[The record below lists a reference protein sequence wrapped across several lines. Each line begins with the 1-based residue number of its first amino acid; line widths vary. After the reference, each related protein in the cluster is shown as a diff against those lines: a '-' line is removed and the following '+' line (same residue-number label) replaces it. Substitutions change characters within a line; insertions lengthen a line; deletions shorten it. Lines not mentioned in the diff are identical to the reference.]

1 METPLLDK
9 STSLCSTPKECGTP
23 AVQSTG
29 SGKQPMSTTLRER
42 LKKARRSFNSS
53 FTVAKRLKIDIE
65 EKDYST
71 SEEGSVSTKGSCS
84 RLQDTC
90 ESLAKNCAAS
100 TSLNNPLQERHH
112 CRPVQNSP
120 HSVVLGADLS
130 QQELLEEK
138 LRLLKQVQ
146 EKEELLRRL
155 RLVKMYRSKNNPS
168 ELQSLITKWR
178 CSTQLMLYELQS
190 ALSTDGKKLSLTLL
204 IDNFGLEDKLLH
216 YSRTEEDFTDM

>member
-9 STSLCSTPKECGTP
+9 STSPCSTPKDCGTLAP
-23 AVQSTG
+23 QSSG
-29 SGKQPMSTTLRER
+29 SGKKPMSTTLKER

-53 FTVAKRLKIDIE
+53 FTVAKRLKVDIE

-71 SEEGSVSTKGSCS
+71 SEEGALLAKGACS
-84 RLQDTC
+84 RLQDSC
-90 ESLAKNCAAS
+90 EILEKNCAADI
-100 TSLNNPLQERHH
+100 SLSSPLQERHC
-112 CRPVQNSP
+112 CRFVQNSP

-155 RLVKMYRSKNNPS
+155 KLVKMYRSKNNPS

-190 ALSTDGKKLSLTLL
+190 ALSTDGSKLSLTLL

-216 YSRTEEDFTDM
+216 YSRAEDDFTDM

>member
-9 STSLCSTPKECGTP
+9 STSLCSTPKDRGTLAP
-23 AVQSTG
+23 QSTG
-29 SGKQPMSTTLRER
+29 SGKKPMSTTLKER

-53 FTVAKRLKIDIE
+53 FTVAKRLKVDIE

-71 SEEGSVSTKGSCS
+71 SEEGALLAEESCS
-84 RLQDTC
+84 RLQNSC
-90 ESLAKNCAAS
+90 EILEKNCAAN
-100 TSLNNPLQERHH
+100 TSLNSPVQERHG
-112 CRPVQNSP
+112 CRLVQNSP

-155 RLVKMYRSKNNPS
+155 KLVKMYRSKNNPS

-190 ALSTDGKKLSLTLL
+190 ALSTDGNKLSLTLM

>member
-1 METPLLDK
+1 METPLSDK
-9 STSLCSTPKECGTP
+9 STSLCSTPEDRGTLAP
-23 AVQSTG
+23 QSTG
-29 SGKQPMSTTLRER
+29 SGKKPMSTTLKER

-53 FTVAKRLKIDIE
+53 FTVAKCLKVDIE

-71 SEEGSVSTKGSCS
+71 SEEGALLAKESCS
-84 RLQDTC
+84 RLQNSC
-90 ESLAKNCAAS
+90 EILEENCAAN
-100 TSLNNPLQERHH
+100 TSLSSPVQERHC
-112 CRPVQNSP
+112 CRLVQNSP

-146 EKEELLRRL
+146 EKKDLLRRL
-155 RLVKMYRSKNNPS
+155 KLVKMYRSKNNPS

-190 ALSTDGKKLSLTLL
+190 ALSTDGNKLSLTLL

>member
-1 METPLLDK
+1 METPLVDK
-9 STSLCSTPKECGTP
+9 STSLCSTPKDSGTP
-23 AVQSTG
+23 AAQSIG
-29 SGKQPMSTTLRER
+29 SGKRLMSTTLRER

-53 FTVAKRLKIDIE
+53 FTVAKRLKIDTE
-65 EKDYST
+65 EKDYSA
-71 SEEGSVSTKGSCS
+71 SEEGSLSTEGSCS
-84 RLQDTC
+84 RLQDSC
-90 ESLAKNCAAS
+90 ESLEKNCAAS
-100 TSLNNPLQERHH
+100 TSLNSPLQEKLC
-112 CRPVQNSP
+112 CRPAQKSP

-130 QQELLEEK
+130 QKELLEEK

-155 RLVKMYRSKNNPS
+155 KMVKMYRSKNNPS

-178 CSTQLMLYELQS
+178 YSTQLMLYELQS

>member
-9 STSLCSTPKECGTP
+9 STTLCSSPKDCGTLDP
-23 AVQSTG
+23 LTS
-29 SGKQPMSTTLRER
+29 SERRPMSTALKER

-53 FTVAKRLKIDIE
+53 LSVAKRLKVDIE
-65 EKDYST
+65 EKDNTT
-71 SEEGSVSTKGSCS
+71 SVQGAPLAKTSCS
-84 RLQDTC
+84 RLQDSC
-90 ESLAKNCAAS
+90 ESLEKNCAAR
-100 TSLNNPLQERHH
+100 TSLNSPLQERHY
-112 CRPVQNSP
+112 CRLVQNSP
-120 HSVVLGADLS
+120 DTVMLGADPS

-155 RLVKMYRSKNNPS
+155 KLVKMYRSKNNPS

-178 CSTQLMLYELQS
+178 YSTQLMLYELQS
-190 ALSTDGKKLSLTLL
+190 ALSTDGKKLSLALL

-216 YSRTEEDFTDM
+216 YSRTEEDFTDI